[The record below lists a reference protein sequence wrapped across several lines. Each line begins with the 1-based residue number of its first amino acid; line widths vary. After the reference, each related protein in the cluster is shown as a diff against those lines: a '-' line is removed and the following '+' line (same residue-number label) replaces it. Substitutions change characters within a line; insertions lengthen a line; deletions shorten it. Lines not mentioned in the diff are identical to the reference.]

1 MDNYT
6 FNSDELEYIYATI
19 GDDSQDIYQSSLTG
33 IVAHLPNGKY
43 FLRLKNLED
52 RHTLRDDL
60 MFYHKI
66 PTITDSKGVW
76 FTVKNN
82 ETLELSFVYETIKDI
97 ILTLRQQA
105 VLNRRLEK
113 GLIAKNIARH
123 LILDETSTNLGEK
136 YNRESFYDTVQECLD
151 DDSTI
156 WIDDSKS
163 LDDMDVRYLRT
174 MKLLQDRQRLTK
186 QQQILDAKFADLKK
200 RENEIFKH

>member
-1 MDNYT
+1 MRG
-6 FNSDELEYIYATI
+6 F
-19 GDDSQDIYQSSLTG
+19 
-33 IVAHLPNGKY
+33 
-43 FLRLKNLED
+43 
-52 RHTLRDDL
+52 
-60 MFYHKI
+60 
-66 PTITDSKGVW
+66 
-76 FTVKNN
+76 
-82 ETLELSFVYETIKDI
+82 

-186 QQQILDAKFADLKK
+186 QQQILDTKFADLKK